1 MPNPAITIFRSCR
14 HIWRRRAVRLSPA
27 LGAALTALV
36 ILGAVSCTDSPI
48 AERGSRADRVFVMA
62 NDGDSTAQTALG
74 LLYERGLG
82 VPRDPAMA
90 LVWYRRAAEQ
100 GDALAEFHIGSLYE
114 RGDGVVRDYTA
125 AVGWYRRASQKGN
138 ESAQAA
144 LAYLY
149 DRGLGV
155 TRDFA
160 AAEALY
166 SEASASWAEIDSYP
180 AKATFATGRDGPAL
194 AGPSVAAVPIGERR
208 PEFSAGKDEKP
219 AIEIDLAALD
229 DVPDPPPAATVFD
242 GPEPI
247 AGRGENFP
255 LAAGSLTM
263 PEQTRIPQ
271 ATEPPADAQLGAADV
286 ESDRTPLPTAAKPA
300 ASPPPP
306 EDGNLPA
313 MRLQP
318 PAGEEMTAVEA
329 VAAAEAEALAEAVAV
344 ADAAEAALAAVAAE
358 EAEEGLLIAAQPEPE
373 RTVLSVRE
381 LLKEEGAAGEAVDL
395 PAAER
400 DLAAAEPAP
409 APEAPA
415 ERVPEAAVEPAPEAA
430 SEPAPAA
437 LPEPVPAAPP
447 KPAPVARSEP
457 APEPES
463 ETARIE
469 ADISAPG
476 EPASE
481 PEMAAA
487 EGNLVASLDAELDQE
502 AAAFAA
508 VLDAADGEEASQP
521 LPPEPSTFL
530 ISLAT
535 FETKSLAVAAW
546 EQIRKTHAGLLYRL
560 PYHLEP
566 IDMGADGQFFE
577 LIVGPLDS
585 PVRSRSL
592 CGALRAHG
600 HVCRT
605 IDR

>member
-1 MPNPAITIFRSCR
+1 MPNPAIIIFRSCR
-14 HIWRRRAVRLSPA
+14 HIWRRRAVRQSPA

-36 ILGAVSCTDSPI
+36 ILGAVSCTNSPI
-48 AERGSRADRVFVMA
+48 AERGSRADRVFTMA
-62 NDGDSTAQTALG
+62 QDGDSTAQTALG

-82 VPRDPAMA
+82 VARDPAIA
-90 LVWYRRAAEQ
+90 LVWYRRAADQ
-100 GDALAEFHIGSLYE
+100 GDTLAEFHIGSLYE
-114 RGDGVVRDYTA
+114 RGDGVVRDYA
-125 AVGWYRRASQKGN
+125 AAAGWYRRASEKGN
-138 ESAQAA
+138 DSAQAA

-166 SEASASWAEIDSYP
+166 SEASASWAEVDSYP
-180 AKATFATGRDGPAL
+180 AEATFATGRDGSSL

-208 PEFSAGKDEKP
+208 PEFSAGKVEKP
-219 AIEIDLAALD
+219 AIEIDLGALD

-255 LAAGSLTM
+255 LAAGSLTP
-263 PEQTRIPQ
+263 PEQARLPQ
-271 ATEPPADAQLGAADV
+271 ATEPPGDASPAPASAALSAVDV
-286 ESDRTPLPTAAKPA
+286 ESDRPPLPTGSKPA
-300 ASPPPP
+300 AAPPPP
-306 EDGNLPA
+306 EDANLPA
-313 MRLQP
+313 QRLQP
-318 PAGEEMTAVEA
+318 PAGEEMTA
-329 VAAAEAEALAEAVAV
+329 AEAEAVAEAVAV
-344 ADAAEAALAAVAAE
+344 ADAAEAAQAAVAAE
-358 EAEEGLLIAAQPEPE
+358 EAAHAEEGLLIAAQPEPE

-381 LLKEEGAAGEAVDL
+381 LLKEEGAAGEAVDS

-400 DLAAAEPAP
+400 DLAAA
-409 APEAPA
+409 
-415 ERVPEAAVEPAPEAA
+415 
-430 SEPAPAA
+430 EPAPAA

-447 KPAPVARSEP
+447 KPASVAAPESETAANEAQITAPGEP
-457 APEPES
+457 APEPEL
-463 ETARIE
+463 
-469 ADISAPG
+469 
-476 EPASE
+476 
-481 PEMAAA
+481 AAA
-487 EGNLVASLDAELDQE
+487 DGDLIASLDAELDEE

-508 VLDAADGEEASQP
+508 VLDAAGGKEASQP
-521 LPPEPSTFL
+521 LPPEPSIFL

-535 FETKSLAVAAW
+535 FETKALAVAAW
-546 EQIRKTHAGLLYRL
+546 EQIRRTHAGLLYRL
-560 PYHLEP
+560 PYQLEP

-605 IDR
+605 IDRQLSK